1 MTGAAASRWFAI
13 AFGASKSPRDAAVV
27 ATSGAHLGAAVERAC
42 AGRRGAMPLAASVL
56 PAGEIPLGESIGKG
70 VVRLPDAPPAGPV
83 PPPGIVAKLTRGST
97 TFDGAD
103 LGWTR
108 RAAPGTTL
116 VIEAQPAGDQLIEV
130 LMSLVEAQP
139 AIDNI
144 ELRIHGHFDLAPDAV
159 APADELW
166 LSPRLTP
173 KQAVRLL
180 DDHDHE
186 WLRNGHVEVS
196 MYVRAERSTLRLT
209 EHRSIVW
216 IAEQPDTEARITAV
230 LTRAGLAER
239 PTLRTWADV
248 PHLHYRPA
256 GTTPRAGLPKK
267 YTAAQLRKI
276 SR

>member
-1 MTGAAASRWFAI
+1 MVWDAHKLLMMPALVTGVLVRE
-13 AFGASKSPRDAAVV
+13 PRDAA
-27 ATSGAHLGAAVERAC
+27 ATFAQQ
-42 AGRRGAMPLAASVL
+42 ASYL
-56 PAGEIPLGESIGKG
+56 
-70 VVRLPDAPPAGPV
+70 
-83 PPPGIVAKLTRGST
+83 
-97 TFDGAD
+97 FDGD
-103 LGWTR
+103 
-108 RAAPGTTL
+108 RAA
-116 VIEAQPAGDQLIEV
+116 
-130 LMSLVEAQP
+130 
-139 AIDNI
+139 
-144 ELRIHGHFDLAPDAV
+144 
-159 APADELW
+159 ADELW